1 VGLLHD
7 LRHAV
12 RLARRHPGFSAVV
25 IATTALGIG
34 LNSAVFSLFDALL
47 LRPPPVAAPERLVHV
62 YSSVPGD
69 FLSHT
74 PMAFPDYEA
83 VRDEARSLVAVAA
96 YAWYPLALERGTAS
110 ELVIAEAVTGN
121 YFTTL
126 GVGPALGRVLTG
138 LDDRPGAAEAAVV
151 LSHDVWRRH
160 FAGAPD
166 VAGREILLN
175 GRAFTVVGVAPREFR
190 GLVAGFAPDL
200 WLPLHAAVALP
211 TGVTIALGDVTP
223 GLPRTADRAQR
234 WVWVTGRLR
243 PGAAADRAGAELA
256 VLASR
261 LRRDF
266 PETNTGRELSAVA
279 AGDVRLLPGVDRAVW
294 TGSLLVVGVF
304 ALGLLLAA
312 VNVASLFLARALG
325 RRREIATRL
334 AIGAGRRRLVGQLF
348 CEGLVLALAGGGL
361 GLLLAHLCN
370 ALLGRIELPFASS
383 VNWPLK
389 LVLAPA
395 LDARVLGF
403 ALIAAVLTAVVFALL
418 PALEATRAD
427 LAETLR
433 ELGGGAVAGRSRG
446 LRSAL
451 VAVQVAV
458 AVVLLAAAGVAVRS
472 LAQATRVDPGFDA
485 ARAAAVT
492 LSPDLLGYGAE
503 ESEELFTRLQE
514 RVAALPG
521 VESAAFAS
529 HLPLTAAINFGEVAA
544 AGGDGPETPVDFAG
558 VGPGY
563 FATMR
568 IPLAAGRAFDERD
581 GPGGRRVVIVN
592 ETLAERLWPGA
603 PAVGRRLRDGAEVV
617 GVARDGKY
625 RTLWEAA
632 RPFLYSSL
640 GQDRRGTRTLVV
652 RTAGDP
658 RPLLPALHGAIREL
672 DPRVPVSGARTL
684 AETIDGALALPRAAA
699 ALLALFGAI
708 ALLLASAG
716 IFGVVAYL
724 ASAQWREIGLR
735 LALGASRGVVLR
747 WLLRRGLAP
756 VATGLAGGVATAAS
770 AAWVL
775 SARFAGVRPLELPAL
790 LAAIAL
796 LALAA
801 LAAALGPA
809 WVAARRDPS
818 SALRHE

>member
-1 VGLLHD
+1 
-7 LRHAV
+7 
-12 RLARRHPGFSAVV
+12 
-25 IATTALGIG
+25 
-34 LNSAVFSLFDALL
+34 
-47 LRPPPVAAPERLVHV
+47 
-62 YSSVPGD
+62 
-69 FLSHT
+69 
-74 PMAFPDYEA
+74 
-83 VRDEARSLVAVAA
+83 
-96 YAWYPLALERGTAS
+96 
-110 ELVIAEAVTGN
+110 
-121 YFTTL
+121 L
-126 GVGPALGRVLTG
+126 GVGPALGRVLTA
-138 LDDRPGAAEAAVV
+138 LDDRPGTAEAAVV
-151 LSHDVWRRH
+151 LSHDAWRRH

-166 VAGREILLN
+166 IVGREILLN
-175 GRAFTVVGVAPREFR
+175 GRAFTVVGVAPRQFR
-190 GLVAGFAPDL
+190 SLVAGFAPDL

-243 PGAAADRAGAELA
+243 PEASADRAGAELA

-261 LRRDF
+261 LRREF
-266 PETNTGRELSAVA
+266 PATNARRGFAAVA
-279 AGDVRLLPGVDRAVW
+279 ADDVRLLPGVDRAVW

-334 AIGAGRRRLVGQLF
+334 ALGAERRQLVRQLF
-348 CEGLVLALAGGGL
+348 LEGLVLALTGGGL
-361 GLLLAHLCN
+361 GLLLAHLSN
-370 ALLGRIELPFASS
+370 ALLGRVELPLASS
-383 VNWPLK
+383 VNWPLE

-403 ALIAAVLTAVVFALL
+403 ALAAAVLTAVVFALL
-418 PALEATRAD
+418 PALEATRSD

-433 ELGGGAVAGRSRG
+433 ELGGGAIAGRSRG
-446 LRSAL
+446 LRAAL

-472 LAQATRVDPGFDA
+472 LVQATRVDPGFEA

-503 ESEELFTRLQE
+503 KSEELFARIRR

-521 VESAAFAS
+521 VESAGFAS
-529 HLPLTAAINFGEVAA
+529 HLPLTAAINFGEVAV
-544 AGGDGPETPVDFAG
+544 AGSDAPETSVDYAG

-563 FATMR
+563 FETMR
-568 IPLAAGRAFDERD
+568 IPLAAGRAFDELD
-581 GPGGRRVVIVN
+581 DPGRRRVVIVN

-603 PAVGRRLRDGAEVV
+603 SAVGRRLRDGAEVV

-625 RTLWEAA
+625 RTLWEAP
-632 RPFLYSSL
+632 RPFLYRSL
-640 GQDRRGTRTLVV
+640 GQDPRGTRTLVV
-652 RTAGDP
+652 RTTGDP
-658 RPLLPALHGAIREL
+658 HPLLPALHGAIREL
-672 DPRVPVSGARTL
+672 DPRVPMSGARTL
-684 AETIDGALALPRAAA
+684 AETVDGALALPRAAA
-699 ALLALFGAI
+699 ALLALFGAL

-724 ASAQWREIGLR
+724 ASARLREIGLR
-735 LALGASRGVVLR
+735 LALGASRGAVLR

-770 AAWVL
+770 AGWAL

-790 LAAIAL
+790 LAAVAL

-809 WVAARRDPS
+809 WLAARRDPS
-818 SALRHE
+818 AALRHE